1 MNMKRILFISCILAA
16 LATSCKIDTY
26 SLPSETLTGKVT
38 CADGSPFITE
48 QPNGFRIRL
57 DEVVNGKITNFPQ
70 YFWGKPDGTFRNTKI
85 FKGTYVVQPVE
96 GAFLEVDPVEVEISG
111 ETELNFEVVPNITIN
126 AVITTSGPDVI
137 AKYRLVKAPG
147 AGKITTARLL
157 VSKWNPNVGMNH
169 LDWETVRDLS
179 GVKDEV
185 IAKSSYTDSV
195 LDCLEPGVTYYVR
208 VAALASNTSG
218 RYNFSEVVKIEM

>member
-1 MNMKRILFISCILAA
+1 MKRTIIALCILVSAV
-16 LATSCKIDTY
+16 TSCKIDTY
-26 SLPSETLTGKVT
+26 GLPSETLSGKVV

-57 DEVVNGKITNFPQ
+57 DEVVDGKITNFPQ

-85 FKGTYVVQPVE
+85 FRGTYVVQPVE
-96 GAFLEVDPVEVEISG
+96 GAFLPVDPVEVEISG
-111 ETELNFEVVPNITIN
+111 GTELTFEVTPNLTIN
-126 AVITTSGPDVI
+126 ASITTSGPDVI
-137 AKYRLVKAPG
+137 AKYRLSKAPG
-147 AGKITTARLL
+147 AGKITTVRLL

-169 LDWETVRDLS
+169 LDRETVRDLS
-179 GVKDEV
+179 MVKDETV
-185 IAKSSYTDSV
+185 VTTTYTDSV
-195 LDCLEPGVTYYVR
+195 LDCLEPGVTYYAR

>member
-1 MNMKRILFISCILAA
+1 MKKTIIALCILAVA
-16 LATSCKIDTY
+16 VISCKVDTY
-26 SLPSETLTGKVT
+26 NLPSETLTGKVV
-38 CADGSPFITE
+38 CADGTPFITE

-57 DEVVNGKITNFPQ
+57 DEVVDGKITNFPQ

-96 GAFLEVDPVEVEISG
+96 GAFLPVDPVEVEISG
-111 ETELNFEVVPNITIN
+111 ETELTFEVTPNITIN
-126 AVITTSGPDVI
+126 AAITTSGPDII
-137 AKYRLVKAPG
+137 AKYRLTKAPG

-157 VSKWNPNVGMNH
+157 VSKWNPNVGMNR
-169 LDWETVRDLS
+169 LDREAVRDLS
-179 GVKDEV
+179 GVKDEAIV
-185 IAKSSYTDSV
+185 TTTYTDSV

>member
-1 MNMKRILFISCILAA
+1 MKKTIIALCILAVA
-16 LATSCKIDTY
+16 VVSCKVDTY
-26 SLPSETLTGKVT
+26 NLPSETLTGKVV
-38 CADGSPFITE
+38 CADGTPFITE

-57 DEVVNGKITNFPQ
+57 DEVVDGKITNFPQ

-96 GAFLEVDPVEVEISG
+96 GAFLPVDPVEVEISG
-111 ETELNFEVVPNITIN
+111 ETELTFEVTPNITIN
-126 AVITTSGPDVI
+126 AAITTSGPDII
-137 AKYRLVKAPG
+137 AKYRLTKAPG

-157 VSKWNPNVGMNH
+157 VSKWNPNVGMNR
-169 LDWETVRDLS
+169 LDREAVRDLS
-179 GVKDEV
+179 GVKDEA
-185 IAKSSYTDSV
+185 ILTTTYTDSV

>member
-1 MNMKRILFISCILAA
+1 MKKTLFAICILAA
-16 LATSCKIDTY
+16 AVSACKVDTY
-26 SLPSETLTGKVT
+26 PLPSETLTGRVE
-38 CADGSPFITE
+38 CADGSAFLTE

-57 DEVVNGKITNFPQ
+57 DEVVDGKITNFPQ
-70 YFWGKPDGTFRNTKI
+70 YFWGKPDGSFRNTKI

-96 GAFLEVDPVEVEISG
+96 GAFLAVDPVEVEISG
-111 ETELNFEVVPNITIN
+111 ETELVFQVTPNLTVN
-126 AVITTSGPDVI
+126 ASITTSGPDII
-137 AKYRLVKAPG
+137 AKYRISKATG

-169 LDWETVRDLS
+169 LDRETVRDLS
-179 GVKDEV
+179 GVKDETIV
-185 IAKSSYTDSV
+185 ATTYTDSV

-208 VAALASNTSG
+208 IAALASNTSG

>member
-1 MNMKRILFISCILAA
+1 MKKTIIALCILAVA
-16 LATSCKIDTY
+16 VVSCTVDTY
-26 SLPSETLTGKVT
+26 NLPSETLTGKVV
-38 CADGSPFITE
+38 CADGTPFITE

-57 DEVVNGKITNFPQ
+57 DEVVDGKITNFPQ

-96 GAFLEVDPVEVEISG
+96 GAFLPVDPVEVEISG
-111 ETELNFEVVPNITIN
+111 ETELTFEVTPNITIN
-126 AVITTSGPDVI
+126 AAITTSGPDII
-137 AKYRLVKAPG
+137 AKYRLTKAPG

-157 VSKWNPNVGMNH
+157 VSKWNPNVGMNR
-169 LDWETVRDLS
+169 LDREAVRDLS
-179 GVKDEV
+179 GVKDEAIV
-185 IAKSSYTDSV
+185 TTTYTDSV

>member
-1 MNMKRILFISCILAA
+1 MKKTIIALCILAVA
-16 LATSCKIDTY
+16 VVSCKVDTY
-26 SLPSETLTGKVT
+26 NLPSETLTGKVV
-38 CADGSPFITE
+38 CADGTPFITE

-57 DEVVNGKITNFPQ
+57 DEVVDGKITNFPQ

-96 GAFLEVDPVEVEISG
+96 GAFLPVDPVEVEISG
-111 ETELNFEVVPNITIN
+111 ETELTFEVTPNITIN
-126 AVITTSGPDVI
+126 AAITTSGPDIIV
-137 AKYRLVKAPG
+137 KYRLTKAPG

-157 VSKWNPNVGMNH
+157 VSKWNPNVGMNR
-169 LDWETVRDLS
+169 LDREAVRDLS
-179 GVKDEV
+179 GVKDEAIV
-185 IAKSSYTDSV
+185 TTTYTDSV

>member
-1 MNMKRILFISCILAA
+1 MKKTIIALCILAVA
-16 LATSCKIDTY
+16 VVSCKVDTY
-26 SLPSETLTGKVT
+26 NLPSETLTGKVV
-38 CADGSPFITE
+38 CADGTPFITE

-57 DEVVNGKITNFPQ
+57 DEVVDGKITNFPQ

-96 GAFLEVDPVEVEISG
+96 GAFLPVDPVEVEISG
-111 ETELNFEVVPNITIN
+111 ETELTFEVTPNITIN
-126 AVITTSGPDVI
+126 AAITTSGPDII
-137 AKYRLVKAPG
+137 AKYRLTKAPG

-157 VSKWNPNVGMNH
+157 VSKWNPNVGMNR
-169 LDWETVRDLS
+169 LDREAVRDLS
-179 GVKDEV
+179 GVKDEAIV
-185 IAKSSYTDSV
+185 TTTYTDSV

>member
-1 MNMKRILFISCILAA
+1 MKKTIIALCILAVA
-16 LATSCKIDTY
+16 VVSCKVDTY
-26 SLPSETLTGKVT
+26 NLPSETLTGKVV
-38 CADGSPFITE
+38 CADGTPFITE

-57 DEVVNGKITNFPQ
+57 DEVVDGKITNFPQ

-96 GAFLEVDPVEVEISG
+96 GAFLPVDPVEVEISG
-111 ETELNFEVVPNITIN
+111 ETELTFEVTPNITIN
-126 AVITTSGPDVI
+126 AAITTSGPDII
-137 AKYRLVKAPG
+137 AKYRLTKAPG

-157 VSKWNPNVGMNH
+157 VSKWNPNVGMNR
-169 LDWETVRDLS
+169 LDRETVRDLS
-179 GVKDEV
+179 GIKDETIV
-185 IAKSSYTDSV
+185 TTTYTDSV

-208 VAALASNTSG
+208 VAALASNTFG

>member
-1 MNMKRILFISCILAA
+1 MKKTIIALCILAVA
-16 LATSCKIDTY
+16 VVSCKVDTY
-26 SLPSETLTGKVT
+26 NLPSETLTGKVV
-38 CADGSPFITE
+38 CADGTPFITE

-57 DEVVNGKITNFPQ
+57 DEVVDGKITNFPQ

-96 GAFLEVDPVEVEISG
+96 GAFLPVDPVEVEISG
-111 ETELNFEVVPNITIN
+111 ETELTFEVTPNITIN
-126 AVITTSGPDVI
+126 AAITTSGPDII
-137 AKYRLVKAPG
+137 AKYRLTKAPG

-157 VSKWNPNVGMNH
+157 VSKWNPNVGMNR
-169 LDWETVRDLS
+169 LDREAVRDLS
-179 GVKDEV
+179 GAKDEAIV
-185 IAKSSYTDSV
+185 TTTYTDSV

>member
-1 MNMKRILFISCILAA
+1 MKKTIIALCILAVA
-16 LATSCKIDTY
+16 VVSCKVDTY
-26 SLPSETLTGKVT
+26 NLPSETLTGKVV
-38 CADGSPFITE
+38 CADGTPFITE

-57 DEVVNGKITNFPQ
+57 DEVVDGKITNFPQ

-96 GAFLEVDPVEVEISG
+96 GAFLPVDPVEVEISG
-111 ETELNFEVVPNITIN
+111 ETELTFEVTPNITIN
-126 AVITTSGPDVI
+126 AAITTSGPDII
-137 AKYRLVKAPG
+137 AKYRLTKAPG

-157 VSKWNPNVGMNH
+157 VSKWNPNVGMNR
-169 LDWETVRDLS
+169 LDREAVRDLS
-179 GVKDEV
+179 GVKDEAIV
-185 IAKSSYTDSV
+185 ITTYTDSV